1 MKNTLLLVSLVFL
14 SFNIQAQYKDWTKA
28 KIYLKD
34 GSTLKGNARLTML
47 ESKVRSAV
55 FGSKGENSFN
65 LSSKEYL
72 RYINF
77 EIKQRKSTKFTPEEV
92 EKVVFD
98 LDYKLK
104 GRRLKRQAVYIP
116 IIKSINKKKTKFGF
130 AELVIDGE
138 VKLVKR
144 TVSNTN
150 YGSVF
155 KESLLIRDN
164 DMAIIFNY
172 AELKSFKK
180 RASEYFSDCPSLV
193 SKVESKKYTRKDLE
207 GLVNHYN
214 DNCAK

>member
-1 MKNTLLLVSLVFL
+1 M
-14 SFNIQAQYKDWTKA
+14 
-28 KIYLKD
+28 
-34 GSTLKGNARLTML
+34 
-47 ESKVRSAV
+47 
-55 FGSKGENSFN
+55 
-65 LSSKEYL
+65 
-72 RYINF
+72 
-77 EIKQRKSTKFTPEEV
+77 
-92 EKVVFD
+92 
-98 LDYKLK
+98 DYKLK

>member
-1 MKNTLLLVSLVFL
+1 MKKALLLISLVFL

-28 KIYLKD
+28 EIYLKD

-47 ESKVRSAV
+47 ESKA
-55 FGSKGENSFN
+55 GNSFN

-77 EIKQRKSTKFTPEEV
+77 EIKQRQSTKFTPEEV

-98 LDYKLK
+98 LDYKVK
-104 GRRLKRQAVYIP
+104 GRRVKRQAVYIP
-116 IIKSINKKKTKFGF
+116 IIKSKNKKKTKFGF

-138 VKLVKR
+138 VQLVKR
-144 TVSNTN
+144 AVSNSN
-150 YGSVF
+150 RGSVF
-155 KESLLIRDN
+155 KESLLVRN
-164 DMAIIFNY
+164 NGEAILFNY

-193 SKVESKKYTRKDLE
+193 LKIKDKKYTRKNLE
-207 GLVNHYN
+207 GLVKHYN